1 MIGSIIKMVLYNLII
16 CKEIGWGS
24 FIMRQNNT
32 VLFKLAGV
40 FWIIQTI
47 LAVIDI
53 FTEQSE
59 GLALVT
65 GLVMAVLYAVCAYGL
80 FIGDTYKFYK
90 SIKIF
95 SIIIYIACGIV
106 ILSMF
111 SIIAYVG
118 GLAIAMMIV
127 FGMLAAEFWSLTKL
141 AGMADDNE
149 PVDKFWYVPGVIY
162 LVTIILSFLMVQ
174 SIASKYDINGNVMG
188 GLISDNIVI
197 LIFGTAM
204 YFITGYAF
212 YDSQKQAAA
221 NVPPAQTYQQQSRPV
236 YNVYNPNNMNGA
248 NNINGTDSTNNS
260 SDLSVS
266 KYANSNSE
274 DTYGAGSYNL
284 NGNTVGEEA
293 EKKSTFTLKK
303 D

>member
-1 MIGSIIKMVLYNLII
+1 
-16 CKEIGWGS
+16 
-24 FIMRQNNT
+24 MRQNNT
-32 VLFKLAGV
+32 VMFKLAGV

-59 GLALVT
+59 GLAFVI
-65 GLVMAVLYAVCAYGL
+65 GLVMAALYAVCAYGL

-95 SIIIYIACGIV
+95 SIIIYVACGIV

-118 GLAIAMMIV
+118 GLAIVMMIV
-127 FGMLAAEFWSLTKL
+127 IGMLAAEYWSLTKL

-174 SIASKYDINGNVMG
+174 SITSKYDINGNVMG
-188 GLISDNIVI
+188 GLISDNIVM

-212 YDSQKQAAA
+212 YDSQKQAVT

-236 YNVYNPNNMNGA
+236 YNIYNPNNMN
-248 NNINGTDSTNNS
+248 STGSANNS
-260 SDLSVS
+260 SDFSIS
-266 KYANSNSE
+266 NNANSNSE
-274 DTYGAGSYNL
+274 DIYSAGSYNL
-284 NGNTVGEEA
+284 NGDTVGQEV